1 MVKRIRLSE
10 VKVEPESYEAAVQEV
25 VQAEEPK
32 IEETKVEEPPKV
44 EEAIEPI
51 EPVRMKKGHP
61 TGTCEGCGKTMTLK
75 NLKYAHNLVCPAKTK
90 QFVKDVSFESEEVM
104 PVPVPP
110 KLERQVAHVETVE
123 EEPVEKPKPK
133 PKVKRQPRQHKEER
147 HTSHEVSAEPVR
159 VSRGSKKIEVY
170 SRLAAKALP

>member
-32 IEETKVEEPPKV
+32 NEESRVEEPPKV
-44 EEAIEPI
+44 EEPI

-75 NLKYAHNLVCPAKTK
+75 NLKYAHSLVCPAKAK
-90 QFVKDVSFESEEVM
+90 QFVNDVSFESEEVIL
-104 PVPVPP
+104 VPTPP
-110 KLERQVAHVETVE
+110 NLERQITHVE
-123 EEPVEKPKPK
+123 EESAEKPKPK
-133 PKVKRQPRQHKEER
+133 PKAKRQPRVHAEEK
-147 HTSHEVSAEPVR
+147 HAIPEVSAEPVK
-159 VSRGSKKIEVY
+159 VSRGSKKVEVY
-170 SRLAAKALP
+170 TRLAAKALP

>member
-44 EEAIEPI
+44 EEAIDPI

-90 QFVKDVSFESEEVM
+90 QFVKDGRCF
-104 PVPVPP
+104 
-110 KLERQVAHVETVE
+110 RC
-123 EEPVEKPKPK
+123 
-133 PKVKRQPRQHKEER
+133 
-147 HTSHEVSAEPVR
+147 
-159 VSRGSKKIEVY
+159 GKKDHYILDCTY
-170 SRLAAKALP
+170 LKI

>member
-10 VKVEPESYEAAVQEV
+10 VKVEPESYEAAVQEITQV
-25 VQAEEPK
+25 EEPK

-75 NLKYAHNLVCPAKTK
+75 NLKYAHNLVCLAKTK

-104 PVPVPP
+104 PVPAPP
-110 KLERQVAHVETVE
+110 KLERQVAHVDE
-123 EEPVEKPKPK
+123 ESAEKPKPK

>member
-32 IEETKVEEPPKV
+32 IEETKVEERPKV
-44 EEAIEPI
+44 EETIEPI

-110 KLERQVAHVETVE
+110 KLERQVAHVEE
-123 EEPVEKPKPK
+123 ESAEKPKPK
-133 PKVKRQPRQHKEER
+133 PKAKRQPRVHAEEK
-147 HTSHEVSAEPVR
+147 HVSHEVSAEPVR
-159 VSRGSKKIEVY
+159 ASRGSKKIEVY

>member
-10 VKVEPESYEAAVQEV
+10 VKVELESYEAAVQEV

-32 IEETKVEEPPKV
+32 IEETKVEEPAKV

-110 KLERQVAHVETVE
+110 KLERQVAHVEE
-123 EEPVEKPKPK
+123 ESAEKPKPK
-133 PKVKRQPRQHKEER
+133 PKAKRQPRVHAEEK
-147 HTSHEVSAEPVR
+147 HVSHEVSAEPVR
-159 VSRGSKKIEVY
+159 ASRGSKKIEVY

>member
-10 VKVEPESYEAAVQEV
+10 VKVEPESYEAAVQEITQV
-25 VQAEEPK
+25 EEPK

-75 NLKYAHNLVCPAKTK
+75 NLKYAHNLVCPAKAK
-90 QFVKDVSFESEEVM
+90 QFVNDVSFESEEVM

-110 KLERQVAHVETVE
+110 KLERQVAHVEE
-123 EEPVEKPKPK
+123 ESAEKPKPK
-133 PKVKRQPRQHKEER
+133 PKAKRQPRVHAEEK
-147 HTSHEVSAEPVR
+147 HVSHEVSAELVR